1 MPRRAGPLRIGSGYF
16 GAHCSWVALMQGL
29 AEHTPSHCRAAER
42 AERPGHGLGAAGGR
56 AGDVVGP
63 AVELRRGDGGVLV
76 VGAGRC
82 AVMAI
87 LNLTPDSF
95 SDGGHYSE
103 SERALARVDE
113 LITQG
118 ADIIDIGAESTRPGA
133 ELLTAEAEWA
143 RLRELLTAL
152 GRRSLPAVLSLDTR
166 HLAVA
171 ERAADVGFRLLN
183 LTFPQHLL
191 RPVQPAAEVAL
202 SDGAAPGPGP
212 ESAAA
217 RLAVLGAF
225 DGLVVMHA
233 RGTPA
238 TMRQLTDYGPD
249 LCDTVIKEL
258 ADVVS
263 ALTDPKLRGRV
274 IYDPGLGFAKT
285 PAQSLQLL
293 GQLGRL
299 RAGLGGPLLVGAS
312 RKSLLGSVTG
322 LPVHERMLP
331 SVVAAVL
338 AAQQGAAIVRVHDVA
353 ETRLA
358 LQLCHAVSHATEEAG
373 AAAPTS
379 TDLAA
384 ARGGP

>member
-1 MPRRAGPLRIGSGYF
+1 M
-16 GAHCSWVALMQGL
+16 
-29 AEHTPSHCRAAER
+29 
-42 AERPGHGLGAAGGR
+42 
-56 AGDVVGP
+56 
-63 AVELRRGDGGVLV
+63 ELRRADGGALV

-82 AVMAI
+82 ALMGIV
-87 LNLTPDSF
+87 NLTPDSF
-95 SDGGHYSE
+95 SDGGRYSQGE
-103 SERALARVDE
+103 HAMARVDE
-113 LITQG
+113 LIAEG
-118 ADIIDIGAESTRPGA
+118 AEIIDVGAESTRPGA
-133 ELLTAEAEWA
+133 ELLSAEVEWA
-143 RLRELLTAL
+143 RLRELVTAL
-152 GRRSLPAVLSLDTR
+152 GRRPVPVVLSIDTR

-171 ERAADVGFRLLN
+171 RRALDAGFRVLN

-191 RPVQPAAEVAL
+191 TPVQPARDRAL
-202 SDGAAPGPGP
+202 LGAPALTGD
-212 ESAAA
+212 SAAA
-217 RLAVLGAF
+217 PAAVLRRF
-225 DGLVVMHA
+225 DGVVFMHA

-263 ALTDPKLRGRV
+263 ALTDPKLRARV

-299 RAGLGGPLLVGAS
+299 RAALGGPVLVGAS

-322 LPVHERMLP
+322 LPVHERLLP

-353 ETRLA
+353 ATRLA
-358 LQLCHAVSHATEEAG
+358 LQLCQAVG
-373 AAAPTS
+373 QAAAPS
-379 TDLAA
+379 PPAA
-384 ARGGP
+384 AAGGP